1 MKEYKNYSVQVNK
14 NVSNLNIIDIDE
26 NSSLEFYDKLYELK
40 RELITEQKELELSIE
55 SGFELYSDDLTNY
68 IYEDTWQEME
78 SIYVTYKVDL
88 IGAYNHEHERLE
100 IVYIDEIDSYVM
112 PVYAYGMAWTML
124 GVLN

>member
-100 IVYIDEIDSYVM
+100 IVCIDEIDSYVM